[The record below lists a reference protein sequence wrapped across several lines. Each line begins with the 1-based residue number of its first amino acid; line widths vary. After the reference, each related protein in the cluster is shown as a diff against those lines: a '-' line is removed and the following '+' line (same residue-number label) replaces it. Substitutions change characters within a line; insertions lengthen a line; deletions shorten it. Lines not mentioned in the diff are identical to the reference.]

1 MAQRFDGLYHR
12 DIGYSRQVPQ
22 RLKATSIATVN
33 RRAEGPAP
41 PKTNTRIICDGS
53 TRNRT
58 GFGWRSASSAAVQ
71 ALKLTGFSR

>member
-41 PKTNTRIICDGS
+41 PKADFCTDYFRFQDFFS
-53 TRNRT
+53 
-58 GFGWRSASSAAVQ
+58 FSSFHAS
-71 ALKLTGFSR
+71 L